1 MGLDIAK
8 PSNLA
13 YDAQLNGLTSSPQ
26 HQATAVERVEWV
38 LSWKIILINDILYCY
53 DYYLCYEM
61 FVNIYL
67 RF

>member
-26 HQATAVERVEWV
+26 HQASGVSVK
-38 LSWKIILINDILYCY
+38 LK
-53 DYYLCYEM
+53 DY
-61 FVNIYL
+61 FN
-67 RF
+67 